1 MRNIYFIINIGLPNS
16 NTGFSKNKLSA
27 SGKNAKPPKNDFG
40 VPLGGVIIS
49 VFEITTP
56 KETGECFLGELHN
69 SCFLGE
75 TSSETFWKKC

>member
-40 VPLGGVIIS
+40 VPLGGVIIP

-56 KETGECFLGELHN
+56 KEAGDYFLGELHN

>member
-1 MRNIYFIINIGLPNS
+1 MNVRWGGTANMRNIYFIINIGLPNS

-40 VPLGGVIIS
+40 VPLGGVIIP

-56 KETGECFLGELHN
+56 KETGECYLGELQ
-69 SCFLGE
+69 
-75 TSSETFWKKC
+75 